1 MDVPYLIY
9 SFIIWWTFGV
19 VSTFW
24 LMSVMLLWTFMSK
37 FWCEYMFSFLLG
49 KQLWIELLYYTA
61 TLFNLLRTCHT
72 VFQHG
77 CIILYFYPKYVK
89 RSHFYTFLST
99 LVITCLCEYSHPSKY
114 EVASRGVLFL
124 SLRRGQ
130 WRLSSRLVTTQS
142 YPSLLEFQYIEMRSK
157 VWCW

>member
-37 FWCEYMFSFLLG
+37 FWCEYIFSFILG
-49 KQLWIELLYYTA
+49 KQLWVELLYYTA

-72 VFQHG
+72 VFQNG
-77 CIILYFYPKYVK
+77 FIILYFYPKYVK

-114 EVASRGVLFL
+114 EVASCGVLFL
-124 SLRRGQ
+124 SLSRGQ
-130 WRLSSRLVTTQS
+130 WRLSSILVTTQS
-142 YPSLLEFQYIEMRSK
+142 YSSLLEF
-157 VWCW
+157 

>member
-1 MDVPYLIY
+1 MCLKSHTGITTLEHFHHPPKKGASFPFLI
-9 SFIIWWTFGV
+9 FPAWGNHD
-19 VSTFW
+19 STPW
-24 LMSVMLLWTFMSK
+24 L
-37 FWCEYMFSFLLG
+37 WCEHIFSFLLG
-49 KQLWIELLYYTA
+49 VQLWIELLYYTA
-61 TLFNLLRTCHT
+61 TMFNLLRTCHT

-77 CIILYFYPKYVK
+77 CIILYFYSKYVK

-114 EVASRGVLFL
+114 EVASRGVWFL

-142 YPSLLEFQYIEMRSK
+142 YPSLLEF
-157 VWCW
+157 